1 MSATKY
7 ILTVRTGPHEGMV
20 FELDKE
26 TMILGRDE
34 TNDIVLPDAEVSRK
48 HSRLTYSPQGYVLE
62 DLGSTNGTFV
72 NAERLSGPHLLIP
85 GDQIGLSQKLVI
97 SIELAEVDASATLVV
112 KPLVE
117 TPAAK
122 VEESSADIK
131 AFVAKI
137 GDSAAEVEA
146 PVAQVEA
153 PVAKVEAP
161 VAQVEA
167 PAAKVEA
174 PAAEDVAAKREEFE
188 VVKEAA
194 PERKK
199 RINRWVIAGIG
210 CAALIIV
217 FGGIFWF
224 LDSRYP
230 EILYAPLYALMELLG
245 FQ

>member
-20 FELDKE
+20 FDLDKE

-34 TNDIVLPDAEVSRK
+34 TNDIVLSDAEVSRS
-48 HSRLTYSPQGYVLE
+48 HSRLTLSPQGYVIE

-72 NAERLSGPHLLIP
+72 NDERLSGPHLLIP

-97 SIELAEVDASATLVV
+97 SIELAEVDASATLVA

-137 GDSAAEVEA
+137 GESAAEVEV
-146 PVAQVEA
+146 PVAEVEA
-153 PVAKVEAP
+153 L
-161 VAQVEA
+161 
-167 PAAKVEA
+167 AAEVEA

-188 VVKEAA
+188 VAKQAA
-194 PERKK
+194 PEGKK
-199 RINRWVIAGIG
+199 RINRWMIAGIG

-217 FGGIFWF
+217 CGGIFWF
-224 LDSRYP
+224 LDARFP
-230 EILYAPLYALMELLG
+230 EILYSPLYALMELLG
-245 FQ
+245 LQ

>member
-20 FELDKE
+20 FDLDKE

-34 TNDIVLPDAEVSRK
+34 TNDIVLSDAEVSRR
-48 HSRLTYSPQGYVLE
+48 HSRLTLSPQGYVLE

-85 GDQIGLSQKLVI
+85 GDQIGLSQKLVV
-97 SIELAEVDASATLVV
+97 SFELAEVDASATLVV

-117 TPAAK
+117 TPAAE

-137 GDSAAEVEA
+137 EEPAAEAEA
-146 PVAQVEA
+146 PVV
-153 PVAKVEAP
+153 KVE
-161 VAQVEA
+161 
-167 PAAKVEA
+167 K

-188 VVKEAA
+188 VVKETA
-194 PERKK
+194 PKEKR
-199 RINRWVIAGIG
+199 RINRWVVAGIG

-217 FGGIFWF
+217 CGGIFWL
-224 LDSRYP
+224 LDARYP
-230 EILYAPLYALMELLG
+230 EILYSPLYALMELLG
-245 FQ
+245 LQ

>member
-1 MSATKY
+1 
-7 ILTVRTGPHEGMV
+7 MV

-48 HSRLTYSPQGYVLE
+48 HSRLTYSPQGYVIE

-117 TPAAK
+117 TPAAE
-122 VEESSADIK
+122 VEESSPEIK

-137 GDSAAEVEA
+137 EESAAEVEA
-146 PVAQVEA
+146 PVAQ
-153 PVAKVEAP
+153 VEAP

-188 VVKEAA
+188 VVKEDA

-199 RINRWVIAGIG
+199 RINRWMIAGIG

>member
-20 FELDKE
+20 FDLDKE

-34 TNDIVLPDAEVSRK
+34 TNEIVLPDAEVSRK
-48 HSRLTYSPQGYVLE
+48 HSRLSYSPQGYVLE
-62 DLGSTNGTFV
+62 DLGSTNGTYV

-97 SIELAEVDASATLVV
+97 SIELAEVDASATLVA

-117 TPAAK
+117 TPAAEI
-122 VEESSADIK
+122 EESSPEIK
-131 AFVAKI
+131 AFVARI
-137 GDSAAEVEA
+137 EESAAEIEA

-153 PVAKVEAP
+153 LAAR
-161 VAQVEA
+161 VEA
-167 PAAKVEA
+167 PAVKVEA

-199 RINRWVIAGIG
+199 RINRWMIAGIG
-210 CAALIIV
+210 CAALIII

>member
-72 NAERLSGPHLLIP
+72 NADRLSGPHLLIP

-117 TPAAK
+117 TPAAE
-122 VEESSADIK
+122 VEESSPEIK

-137 GDSAAEVEA
+137 EESAAELEA
-146 PVAQVEA
+146 PV
-153 PVAKVEAP
+153 P
-161 VAQVEA
+161 QVEA

-188 VVKEAA
+188 VVKETA

>member
-48 HSRLTYSPQGYVLE
+48 HSRLTNSPQGYVLE

-97 SIELAEVDASATLVV
+97 SIELTEVDASATLVV

-117 TPAAK
+117 TPAAE
-122 VEESSADIK
+122 VEESSPEIK

-137 GDSAAEVEA
+137 EESAAEVEA

-153 PVAKVEAP
+153 PVA
-161 VAQVEA
+161 
-167 PAAKVEA
+167 
-174 PAAEDVAAKREEFE
+174 EDVAAKHEEFE

-199 RINRWVIAGIG
+199 GINRWVIAGIG

>member
-161 VAQVEA
+161 
-167 PAAKVEA
+167 AAKVEA
-174 PAAEDVAAKREEFE
+174 PSAEDVAAKREEFE

>member
-97 SIELAEVDASATLVV
+97 SIELAEVDSSATLVV

-122 VEESSADIK
+122 IEESSPEIK
-131 AFVAKI
+131 AFVARI
-137 GDSAAEVEA
+137 EESAAEVEA
-146 PVAQVEA
+146 PVAQ
-153 PVAKVEAP
+153 VEAP

-199 RINRWVIAGIG
+199 RINRWMIAGIG

>member
-1 MSATKY
+1 
-7 ILTVRTGPHEGMV
+7 MV
-20 FELDKE
+20 FDLDKE

-72 NAERLSGPHLLIP
+72 NADRLSGPHLLIP

-117 TPAAK
+117 TPAAE
-122 VEESSADIK
+122 VEESSPEIK

-137 GDSAAEVEA
+137 EESAAEVEA
-146 PVAQVEA
+146 PV
-153 PVAKVEAP
+153 P
-161 VAQVEA
+161 QVEA

-188 VVKEAA
+188 VVKETA

>member
-20 FELDKE
+20 FDLDKE

-72 NAERLSGPHLLIP
+72 NADRLSGPHLLIP

-117 TPAAK
+117 TPAAE
-122 VEESSADIK
+122 VEESSPEIK

-137 GDSAAEVEA
+137 EESAAELEA
-146 PVAQVEA
+146 PV
-153 PVAKVEAP
+153 P
-161 VAQVEA
+161 QVEA

-188 VVKEAA
+188 VVKETA

>member
-20 FELDKE
+20 FDLDKE

-97 SIELAEVDASATLVV
+97 SIELAEIDASATLVV

-117 TPAAK
+117 TPAAE
-122 VEESSADIK
+122 VEESSPEIK

-137 GDSAAEVEA
+137 EESAAEVEA
-146 PVAQVEA
+146 PVPQVEA
-153 PVAKVEAP
+153 PVP
-161 VAQVEA
+161 Q
-167 PAAKVEA
+167 VEA

-188 VVKEAA
+188 VVKEAS

>member
-20 FELDKE
+20 FDLDKK

-34 TNDIVLPDAEVSRK
+34 TNDIVLPDAEVSRR
-48 HSRLTYSPQGYVLE
+48 HSRLTLSPQGYVLE

-97 SIELAEVDASATLVV
+97 SIELTEVAASATLAV
-112 KPLVE
+112 KSLVE
-117 TPAAK
+117 TPAAE

-137 GDSAAEVEA
+137 GDSAAEIEA
-146 PVAQVEA
+146 PVAE
-153 PVAKVEAP
+153 
-161 VAQVEA
+161 
-167 PAAKVEA
+167 VEA

-194 PERKK
+194 PEEKK

-210 CAALIIV
+210 CAALIIIC
-217 FGGIFWF
+217 GGIVWF
-224 LDSRYP
+224 MDARYDK
-230 EILYAPLYALMELLG
+230 ILYAPLYSLMELLG